1 VITSPTAHPTKL
13 TSDFDILPL
22 EDVQPQWNALIASD
36 PAASLYHREAW
47 LEVLRRAFAVHPLV
61 AIVGDRD
68 SIEAGCLFATRG
80 IPLRRRLVSLPFT
93 DFCPPLA
100 IGGGARE
107 DLLRRLASAPLSSAN
122 FEIRGVAASSPW
134 QVLDHFRHWQLDL
147 SRTFGA
153 IVKDAEHGARRNIR
167 RALDAGVTIERSVDI
182 AAIRA
187 FFKLQLENRRRLG
200 VPSQSMQFF
209 KIVHEVFA
217 ARESIE
223 VWLAS
228 HLGRY
233 VAAVVVLRDGDVLH
247 ARWSARSINGQAGAG
262 HLIYMSIA
270 ESWAQRARILDLG
283 RTDFRNIGL
292 ARFKRQLGA
301 DSMPLPYSY
310 LPQIPAVTSAEHLSG
325 LWAVAS
331 EVWRNLPLSV
341 THALGS
347 LTYRYLA

>member
-1 VITSPTAHPTKL
+1 MLLDQQAK
-13 TSDFDILPL
+13 
-22 EDVQPQWNALIASD
+22 
-36 PAASLYHREAW
+36 PACLGRLRKGNQARPH
-47 LEVLRRAFAVHPLV
+47 LEVRLILGLTAEI
-61 AIVGDRD
+61 IV
-68 SIEAGCLFATRG
+68 
-80 IPLRRRLVSLPFT
+80 
-93 DFCPPLA
+93 
-100 IGGGARE
+100 
-107 DLLRRLASAPLSSAN
+107 
-122 FEIRGVAASSPW
+122 
-134 QVLDHFRHWQLDL
+134 
-147 SRTFGA
+147 
-153 IVKDAEHGARRNIR
+153 
-167 RALDAGVTIERSVDI
+167 
-182 AAIRA
+182 
-187 FFKLQLENRRRLG
+187 ENRL
-200 VPSQSMQFF
+200 
-209 KIVHEVFA
+209 HH
-217 ARESIE
+217 
-223 VWLAS
+223 S